1 VTEDQLLDALAI
13 ADADRPGC
21 LRLLAGVA
29 DRAAVAAAEAELAA
43 RLGTF
48 SVAPLELTCT
58 DPMVWLAAF
67 LRRTSAV
74 ERWYRDRGVP
84 AEVIAATFADV
95 GRNLAKSRSVH
106 GELSLETWDWL
117 IPHYTG
123 MMFALGRLNFMLHP
137 APASTGGV
145 LTAGEWYLGIHI
157 PESGPL
163 TPAAVDAS
171 LADAAA
177 FFAEVFPKQPV
188 RTAVCESWLLD
199 PGLVAGMS
207 ARTNI
212 GAFGRR
218 FTPLVPAY
226 DDASAALFFVFRTR
240 DLARVPTLPRDT
252 ALRRL
257 VLDRA
262 TGPDGWQIG
271 TGFLRLPVPREV
283 RVPQEVSVPG
293 EIR

>member
-1 VTEDQLLDALAI
+1 MGTGSAAARRVGGPSLDAVTEHQILDALAI
-13 ADADRPGC
+13 ADGDRPGC
-21 LRLLAGVA
+21 LKLLAGAA
-29 DRAAVAAAEAELAA
+29 DQAAVAAAESELAA

-48 SVAPLELTCT
+48 SVAPLDLACT
-58 DPMVWLAAF
+58 DPMVWLTAF
-67 LRRTSAV
+67 LRRTPAV
-74 ERWYRDRGVP
+74 ESWYRDRGVP
-84 AEVIAATFADV
+84 VEVIRATFADV

-106 GELSLETWDWL
+106 GTLSLETWDWL

-137 APASTGGV
+137 APASIGGV
-145 LTAGEWYLGIHI
+145 LTAGEWYVGIHI

-171 LADAAA
+171 LAHAVT
-177 FFAEVFPKQPV
+177 FFAEFFPHQAV
-188 RTAVCESWLLD
+188 STAVCESWLLD

-207 ARTNI
+207 ASTNI

-218 FTPLVPAY
+218 FTPLAPEY

-240 DLARVPTLPRDT
+240 DLALVPTLPRDT

-262 TGPDGWQIG
+262 TGTDGWQIG
-271 TGFLRLPVPREV
+271 TGFLRL
-283 RVPQEVSVPG
+283 
-293 EIR
+293 

>member
-1 VTEDQLLDALAI
+1 MTVDPILDALAI
-13 ADADRPGC
+13 ADVDRPGC
-21 LRLLAGVA
+21 LRLLAG
-29 DRAAVAAAEAELAA
+29 AAHDPAVVAAEAELAA

-48 SVAPLELTCT
+48 STAPLDLACT

-67 LRRTSAV
+67 LRRTPAV
-74 ERWYRDRGVP
+74 RRWYRDRGVP
-84 AEVIAATFADV
+84 GEVIAATFADV

-106 GELSLETWDWL
+106 GRFSLETWDWL

-137 APASTGGV
+137 APAPIDGV

-171 LADAAA
+171 LAHAVT
-177 FFAEVFPKQPV
+177 FFAELFPQEAV

-199 PGLVAGMS
+199 PGLVAGMVAS
-207 ARTNI
+207 NM

-218 FTPLVPAY
+218 FTALAPAY
-226 DDASAALFFVFRTR
+226 DDATAGLFFVFRTR
-240 DLARVPTLPRDT
+240 DLGRVPTLPRDT
-252 ALRRL
+252 ALQRL

-262 TGPDGWQIG
+262 AGPDGWQIG
-271 TGFLRLPVPREV
+271 TGYLRL
-283 RVPQEVSVPG
+283 
-293 EIR
+293 